1 MDGVLVITHGMQREI
16 PIRFSHR
23 HSKDSDMPHL
33 TRRLAAIAGAAVMA
47 TLALT
52 HVAQAQT
59 ALPVADANV
68 KPAADS
74 FYTPPAASY
83 LASVAPGTIVRY
95 RALPASSLWA
105 DVKEGWQIMYRST
118 NSKDQPVA
126 MVTTLLVPKTVSTT
140 GKKLIS
146 YQSFYDSLTLNCSPS
161 GLTLNGKLFDKT
173 FYKSALTKG
182 YYVTLSDY
190 EGLESQWIAAKN
202 TGHGVLDSIRAVE
215 GFSKSGLSASTPVG
229 LFGYSG
235 GGFASMWAAE
245 LAAGYA
251 PELNIVGAAGGG
263 LPVNPINVA
272 KKVDGTLFAGAY
284 FGAVVGLSRAY
295 PELDVDQ
302 YASDAGKAMIVDAG
316 TRCLGGTASG
326 NPELLTKYAYKKG
339 TAYLKDPNFL
349 DLPEMQAVNAD
360 NTMGKN
366 IPKMPLYIWEG
377 TVDELMPIADA
388 DNLVATYCAGGAK
401 VQYTRLSGTGHVL
414 GAPKLSDGLAF
425 LIDRFNGKAATSTC
439 K

>member
-1 MDGVLVITHGMQREI
+1 MTHGMQRLASSGHSTHPQTSKENDMTV
-16 PIRFSHR
+16 RNR
-23 HSKDSDMPHL
+23 HL
-33 TRRLAAIAGAAVMA
+33 I
-47 TLALT
+47 TLASMAIVGALSFQGA
-52 HVAQAQT
+52 AQAQT

-83 LASVAPGTIVRY
+83 LASVAPGTVVRY

-202 TGHGVLDSIRAVE
+202 TGHGVLDSIRAVQR
-215 GFSKSGLSASTPVG
+215 FSKSGLSASTPVG

-245 LAAGYA
+245 LAEGYA

-302 YASDAGKAMIVDAG
+302 YANDAGKAMIVDAG

-401 VQYTRLSGTGHVL
+401 VQYTRMSGTGHVL

>member
-1 MDGVLVITHGMQREI
+1 MQREI

-23 HSKDSDMPHL
+23 HSKDSDMPHI

-47 TLALT
+47 TLALAQ
-52 HVAQAQT
+52 VAQAQT
-59 ALPVADANV
+59 ALPVADATV
-68 KPAADS
+68 KPVADS

-83 LASVAPGTIVRY
+83 LASVAPGTVVRY

-202 TGHGVLDSIRAVE
+202 TGHGVLDSIRAVQ
-215 GFSKSGLSASTPVG
+215 GFSKSGLNASTPVG

-245 LAAGYA
+245 LAESYA
-251 PELNIVGAAGGG
+251 PELKIVGAAGGG

-295 PELDVDQ
+295 PELDVNK

-339 TAYLKDPNFL
+339 TAYLQDPNFL

-360 NTMGKN
+360 NTMGN
-366 IPKMPLYIWEG
+366 SIPKMPLYIWEG
-377 TVDELMPIADA
+377 TADELMPIADA